1 MSETNSSKLGPRL
14 WFIAIP
20 DKLLGQQERA
30 LSPGL
35 GPEDTH
41 PSRLPETLHPRIR
54 AERLLGRYYLRQ
66 LLEETTGYLGSTWR
80 IAPDGDGKPQATH
93 PQAKPAIHINL
104 SHTKGAL
111 LCGLSHVSPLG
122 VDLENIQRDVKFEK
136 LQERCFTPAENDWI
150 AEAPSLRDGFFR
162 AWTLKE
168 AYLKATGLGIRI
180 ELKDLEIVPS
190 TSGPISIAY
199 RGKPQPDCSIGTR
212 LHDHFRLSWCEVKS
226 PDCKREALW
235 KFKRFA
241 K

>member
-1 MSETNSSKLGPRL
+1 M
-14 WFIAIP
+14 AIP
-20 DKLLGQQERA
+20 ERLSREQERA

-35 GPEDTH
+35 SAEDIH

-66 LLEETTGYLGSTWR
+66 LLEAATGCRGGTWR

-93 PQAKPAIHINL
+93 PQGTPAIHINL

-111 LCGLSHVSPLG
+111 LCGLSDVSPLG
-122 VDLENIQRDVKFEK
+122 VDLEDIQRDVKFEK
-136 LQERCFTPAENDWI
+136 LQERSFTPAENDWI

-190 TSGPISIAY
+190 ASGPISIAY

-212 LHDHFRLSWCEVKS
+212 LDDHFRLSWCEVKS
-226 PDCKREALW
+226 TDCEREALW
-235 KFKRFA
+235 EFKRFA